1 MNMNISV
8 FSLLVSGLFAL
19 EPASADAKP
28 VRAEQPGM
36 VYRGGGN
43 YWNPYPGRGPG
54 YPYGGGPGYP
64 YITITSTG
72 RRG

>member
-19 EPASADAKP
+19 EPAGADAKP
-28 VRAEQPGM
+28 ARAEQPEIA
-36 VYRGGGN
+36 YRGGGN
-43 YWNPYPGRGPG
+43 YWNPYPRGGSG
-54 YPYGGGPGYP
+54 YPYGGGQGYP
-64 YITITSTG
+64 YYTATG